1 MTFTAQTGYRRSH
14 PRGICQNHDFLLAVT
29 QFDFDLFDPD
39 FVAYF
44 EGRTGIQL
52 RSTGGYFTP
61 RNRSVEEWDEM
72 VADLSSA
79 EDETTRILRGKLQ
92 DCWELYNKPASDQE
106 PKFER
111 VVCFQNVK
119 RERLMLDEVIT
130 ASPGYVCPPW

>member
-29 QFDFDLFDPD
+29 HFDFDLSDPE

-52 RSTGGYFTP
+52 RSTGGYYTP
-61 RNRSVEEWDEM
+61 RNRSGEEWKEM
-72 VADLSSA
+72 VADISSA

-92 DCWELYNKPASDQE
+92 DCWEIYNKPASDQE
-106 PKFER
+106 PKFASN
-111 VVCFQNVK
+111 VCFQNVK
-119 RERLMLDEVIT
+119 RESLMLDEVIT
-130 ASPGYVCPPW
+130 ASPGFVCPPW